1 MFEIIYLS
9 ADAHIPILIGLLLI
23 YDTVSDVVE
32 CKVQF
37 AGKILTPN
45 RMD

>member
-1 MFEIIYLS
+1 MKGWLKSE
-9 ADAHIPILIGLLLI
+9 LLGGV

-32 CKVQF
+32 SNVQF
-37 AGKILTPN
+37 ASKILTPN